1 MQTNNETSDNTPKP
15 IPQARKLL
23 IPPEAR
29 WGFLLLFTSMTVLGW
44 VVGGIA
50 SLLVEKSII
59 GNLPPEAQPEWLL
72 LVKYIT
78 TSIVFATIF
87 ATAQT
92 FAVYR
97 YVSGWL
103 WLFAMSAGWIVFN
116 SVGTSWK
123 NYFLSIAF
131 SPGLSPNIAFLFSLL
146 SALAFILSAIW
157 LGLFQYLVLRRHAAA
172 VWWWNFLPVISFLL
186 IHILVWLLSIV
197 QELIPQPNR
206 GDILYVTI
214 QVSTALIL
222 GLLPAIAFCFLK
234 IKIQRKG

>member
-1 MQTNNETSDNTPKP
+1 MQTNNETSDNTREP
-15 IPQARKLL
+15 IPHPRKLL
-23 IPPEAR
+23 IPAEAR

-50 SLLVEKSII
+50 SLLVEKSIV
-59 GNLPPEAQPEWLL
+59 GNLPPEAQPEWLA

-87 ATAQT
+87 ATAQA

-123 NYFLSIAF
+123 NYFLSIA
-131 SPGLSPNIAFLFSLL
+131 LSGSLEPDIAFLFSLL
-146 SALAFILSAIW
+146 STFAFILSAIW

-172 VWWWNFLPVISFLL
+172 VWWWNFLPVMSFLL
-186 IHILVWLLSIV
+186 IHILVWLLSVV
-197 QELIPQPNR
+197 QELIPEPNR
-206 GDILYVTI
+206 NDILYVTG

-234 IKIQRKG
+234 IKIDRRG